1 LSNKVKLCVL
11 VDEGLRIESVE
22 VYGQMGEVAMAVH
35 DFVSDDD
42 AANALVVGQNMHNT
56 GCVED
61 MHDEAGSFC
70 EKPWPMNT
78 YLAE

>member
-1 LSNKVKLCVL
+1 
-11 VDEGLRIESVE
+11 
-22 VYGQMGEVAMAVH
+22 MGEVAMAVH

-42 AANALVVGQNMHNT
+42 AANVPVVGQNTHNT
-56 GCVED
+56 GCIED

-78 YLAE
+78 YLAD